1 LVDLAAA
8 KTLKPMASTGIV
20 ARAAAATT
28 NQKSLVTPTNQ
39 TLIADIKSS
48 QQQ

>member
-20 ARAAAATT
+20 ARAATT
-28 NQKSLVTPTNQ
+28 MNRKSLVIPRNQ

-48 QQQ
+48 QQ